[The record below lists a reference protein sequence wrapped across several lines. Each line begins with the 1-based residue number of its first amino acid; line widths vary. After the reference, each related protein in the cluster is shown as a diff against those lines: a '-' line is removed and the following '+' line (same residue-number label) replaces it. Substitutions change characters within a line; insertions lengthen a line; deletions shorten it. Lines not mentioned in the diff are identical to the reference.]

1 MSLGLLEKGM
11 DVRGRLDE
19 PLLTPDTS
27 PGFVDKVGGWHSGIA
42 WLLLSV
48 APIGSCEASKQV
60 PLAAWITVGFAPR
73 KGVSKSNPHSMS
85 KLRTSQQVLT
95 PISNKRKGQTV

>member
-27 PGFVDKVGGWHSGIA
+27 PGFVDKVGAWHSGIA

-73 KGVSKSNPHSMS
+73 KGCPNRIHI
-85 KLRTSQQVLT
+85 L
-95 PISNKRKGQTV
+95 